1 MQNFRN
7 QSFPS
12 LLERLIA
19 ILNYITFGIV
29 GFGWLILV
37 AIRKVRL
44 TPFLQYHIFQS
55 FFLVMLYWLVS
66 VFVSLIAQILS
77 FIPFIR
83 ELVLKILFFFNV
95 PIIFNQF
102 SIVTATVC
110 IIIFYLCF
118 TSMQGRFSYIPWVSD
133 IIGRNIRR

>member
-95 PIIFNQF
+95 LIIFNQF